1 MANPRN
7 PSSSGMCWKRKV
19 LLAGRVC
26 SFKRTLGDSCC
37 SIETT
42 FCGAMSFGCTVLPK
56 SSSTASGHA
65 TNKNRESQHT
75 DGWRSMLSASGVQ
88 SCSGLPDSV
97 SSFVSVVPSIA
108 KAGTVC
114 GSYETFRISRRGS
127 EAWFRL
133 HLFNQKPYW
142 CMACDREFF
151 ISVKKPNTEHG
162 LLSRW
167 QPSELFRLALFN
179 WLSLSSPA

>member
-26 SFKRTLGDSCC
+26 SFTRTLGDSCC

-42 FCGAMSFGCTVLPK
+42 FCGAISFGCTVLPK

-65 TNKNRESQHT
+65 TNKNREIQHT

-88 SCSGLPDSV
+88 SCSGLHKWPIPFLV
-97 SSFVSVVPSIA
+97 SSLGFPPPLKPARSATVTKHFESRVVLR
-108 KAGTVC
+108 KH
-114 GSYETFRISRRGS
+114 GS
-127 EAWFRL
+127 EPICLTRN
-133 HLFNQKPYW
+133 HTG
-142 CMACDREFF
+142 
-151 ISVKKPNTEHG
+151 V
-162 LLSRW
+162 
-167 QPSELFRLALFN
+167 
-179 WLSLSSPA
+179 